1 MYQPQMV
8 RLLPW
13 EGTDGKR
20 CYLASD
26 GGFLSRFA
34 DQVEAVQLG
43 MGADLLAHA
52 DGLLSDQK
60 ASAHELR
67 FLAARLTEAL
77 ADALRIA
84 ESRGGRLDAADD
96 ESPADSD
103 SDGAERRPE
112 TA

>member
-1 MYQPQMV
+1 MYQTRPV

-13 EGTDGKR
+13 EGMDGKR

-43 MGADLLAHA
+43 MGAELLAHA
-52 DGLLSDQK
+52 DGLLSDHET
-60 ASAHELR
+60 SARELR
-67 FLAARLTEAL
+67 FLAVRLTEAL

-84 ESRGGRLDAADD
+84 ESRGGRLGVTEG
-96 ESPADSD
+96 ESPAGGDSD
-103 SDGAERRPE
+103 AAERRPE
-112 TA
+112 TC